1 MNIVL
6 VHGVLGAHIFA
17 GKPYFNGVAD
27 HLRATFHARVFEPEL
42 KPIGT
47 VAVRAKELRRQI
59 LDEFGTASP
68 DKLIVI
74 AHSMGGLDARQ
85 MLTDDAEL
93 AKSVKSLCCIAT
105 PHLGS
110 RVATLL
116 DAANPLPLFGNFFA
130 DVDAVRDLSEEGAS
144 AINARCPDREGIRY
158 REVAGIGRAGEK
170 PVANFFRPLRKIVGD
185 DSDGV
190 VTVESAIAGRH
201 LLEKAH
207 GDHADLVGHDVDD
220 IPELRPRKFDHL
232 PMYERIVRD
241 ATS

>member
-6 VHGVLGAHIFA
+6 IHGVLGAHIFA
-17 GKPYFNGVAD
+17 GKPYFNGVAE
-27 HLRATFHARVFEPEL
+27 HLRKTFHARVFEPEL
-42 KPIGT
+42 APIGT
-47 VAVRAKELRRQI
+47 VAIRAKELRKQI
-59 LDEFGTASP
+59 LNEFGTAAP
-68 DKLIVI
+68 EKLILI

-85 MLTDDAEL
+85 MLTDDAGL
-93 AKSVKSLCCIAT
+93 AKSVHSLCCIAT

-116 DAANPLPLFGNFFA
+116 DF
-130 DVDAVRDLSEEGAS
+130 VDPFPDSVHDLSEEGAS
-144 AINARCPDREGIRY
+144 AINAKCKDRKGIRY
-158 REVAGIGRAGEK
+158 REVVGIGRKGKK

-190 VTVESAIAGRH
+190 VTIDSALAGRT
-201 LLEKAH
+201 LLEKANA
-207 GDHADLVGHDVDD
+207 DHADLVGHDVDD

-241 ATS
+241 ATA

>member
-27 HLRATFHARVFEPEL
+27 HLRKTFHAHVFEPEL

-59 LDEFGTASP
+59 LEEFGTAPP

-74 AHSMGGLDARQ
+74 AHSMGGLDSRQ

-93 AKSVKSLCCIAT
+93 AKSVKSLCCVAT

-116 DAANPLPLFGNFFA
+116 DVANPLPLFGNFFA
-130 DVDAVRDLSEEGAS
+130 NVDAVHDLSEEGARE
-144 AINARCPDREGIRY
+144 INATCPDRDGIHY
-158 REVAGIGRAGEK
+158 RQVAGIGREGEK
-170 PVANFFRPLRKIVGD
+170 PVASFFRPLRKIVGD
-185 DSDGV
+185 DSDDV
-190 VTVESAIAGRH
+190 VTVESATAGRH
-201 LLEKAH
+201 LLEKVHA
-207 GDHADLVGHDVDD
+207 DHADLVGHDVDD
-220 IPELRPRKFDHL
+220 LPELRPRKFEHL
-232 PMYERIVRD
+232 AMYERIVRD
-241 ATS
+241 AM